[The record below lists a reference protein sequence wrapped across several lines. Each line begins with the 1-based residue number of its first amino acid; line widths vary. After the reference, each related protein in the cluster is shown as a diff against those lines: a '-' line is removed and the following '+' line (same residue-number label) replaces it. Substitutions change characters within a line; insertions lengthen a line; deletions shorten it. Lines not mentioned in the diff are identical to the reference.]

1 MITQQLSIIP
11 TSYPVRDLQRKY
23 SDILEFIKTH
33 KAPALLINKSKP
45 EAVILDIET
54 YNNLVTDSYAYDEDY
69 ILALDKQAMTE
80 HKSGKTKKL
89 RSLADLL

>member
-23 SDILEFIKTH
+23 TDILDFIKIH

-54 YNNLVTDSYAYDEDY
+54 YNNLVTDNYEYDEDY
-69 ILALDKQAMTE
+69 VLALDKQAMAE
-80 HKSGKTKKL
+80 HRAGKTKKL
-89 RSLADLL
+89 RSLQDLL